1 LTPPRLRKP
10 ARRLFGSGR
19 RPFREVYRRDP
30 AFNFRHL
37 ELQSLRMLRTQLFAD
52 PAGRF
57 VHDLILQSCQQN
69 AGKTALVDTSCDRR
83 FTFAEYGSL
92 LESLAHGFISAG
104 LAPGEVV
111 AIFLPNSWEFAIAYH
126 AATLAGGIPTL
137 LNPSYRER
145 EIRYQLEN
153 SGAAFLISDAPLLE
167 NVNLSGLPSLRRV
180 FTTRSSSTHGGSTGC
195 EDFASL
201 LRPVF
206 GKTSAKF
213 PDARQGSQQTIAALP
228 YSSGTTGLPKGVM
241 LSHYNLVANV
251 YQILGPNAAPLSPN
265 DVMLCFLPLYHIYGL
280 TVALTLSLALGSTLV
295 LMPRFDVQKLCALL
309 LQEGVTMMPVVPPA
323 INAFCPAAEAGIF
336 PVNHKIRWVKCGA
349 APLAPELA
357 RRFTGLTGILVNQG
371 YGMTEASPVTHVG
384 FITPPEMYRPA
395 SIGQPLAL
403 TECRVMDMTKS
414 ADGIEVAPGEP
425 GELVMRGPQ
434 FMLGYWKEPQATA
447 AVLRDGWYFS
457 GDIVRCD
464 ADGFY
469 YVLDRSKEMIKYKGF
484 PVAPAE
490 VESVLLEH
498 PAVRDCGVVAKPDLA
513 AGEIPCAFVV
523 LREGFVA
530 SDALRKE
537 LCGFVADRLA
547 RHKQPREIHFV
558 EAVPR
563 TPSGKILRRE
573 LRKTLV

>member
-1 LTPPRLRKP
+1 MSSPEV
-10 ARRLFGSGR
+10 AAEMAIRRLSSIL
-19 RPFREVYRRDP
+19 P
-30 AFNFRHL
+30 ATAA
-37 ELQSLRMLRTQLFAD
+37 SLSPNMAVSSNPS
-52 PAGRF
+52 PAA
-57 VHDLILQSCQQN
+57 S
-69 AGKTALVDTSCDRR
+69 
-83 FTFAEYGSL
+83 
-92 LESLAHGFISAG
+92 ISAG

-111 AIFLPNSWEFAIAYH
+111 AIFLPNSWEFAITYH

-153 SGAAFLISDAPLLE
+153 SGAVFLITDAPLLE
-167 NVNLSGLPSLRRV
+167 NVNLAGLPALRRV
-180 FTTRSSSTHGGSTGC
+180 FTTRQRTPRMRKLRQSAAP
-195 EDFASL
+195 DF
-201 LRPVF
+201 RPNFLAV
-206 GKTSAKF
+206 AQR
-213 PDARQGSQQTIAALP
+213 PQQTIAALP

-251 YQILGPNAAPLSPN
+251 YQILGPNAAPLTPD

-280 TVALTLSLALGSTLV
+280 TVALTLSLTLGSTLV

-309 LQEGVTMMPVVPPA
+309 IEEGVTMMPLVPPA
-323 INAFCPAAEAGIF
+323 INAICQAAEAGIF
-336 PVNHKIRWVKCGA
+336 PKRHKVRWIKSGA

-357 RRFTGLTGILVNQG
+357 RRMTDLTGIIVNQG

-384 FITPPEMYRPA
+384 YFTPPEMNRPA

-403 TECRVMDMTKS
+403 TDAASSNLLKRSTVR
-414 ADGIEVAPGEP
+414 PHGEP

-457 GDIVRCD
+457 GDIVRRD
-464 ADGFY
+464 AEGFY

-490 VESVLLEH
+490 VEAVLLEH
-498 PAVRDCGVVAKPDLA
+498 AAVRDCGVVAKPDLA

-523 LREGFVA
+523 LREGFA
-530 SDALRKE
+530 P
-537 LCGFVADRLA
+537 F
-547 RHKQPREIHFV
+547 
-558 EAVPR
+558 
-563 TPSGKILRRE
+563 RRA
-573 LRKTLV
+573 

>member
-1 LTPPRLRKP
+1 
-10 ARRLFGSGR
+10 
-19 RPFREVYRRDP
+19 
-30 AFNFRHL
+30 
-37 ELQSLRMLRTQLFAD
+37 MLRTRLYAD
-52 PAGRF
+52 PSGRF
-57 VHDLILQSCQQN
+57 VHDIVLESCQRN
-69 AGKTALVDTSCDRR
+69 AAKTALVDTSCDRR

-92 LESLAHGFISAG
+92 VESLARGLISAG

-111 AIFLPNSWEFAIAYH
+111 AIFLPNSWEFAITYH

-153 SGAAFLISDAPLLE
+153 SGAVFLITDAPLLE
-167 NVNLSGLPSLRRV
+167 GVNLAGLPTLRRI
-180 FTTRSSSTHGGSTGC
+180 FTTRSFTSSS

-213 PDARQGSQQTIAALP
+213 PEARQNSQETVAALP

-251 YQILGPNAAPLSPN
+251 YQILGPNAAMLTPD
-265 DVMLCFLPLYHIYGL
+265 DVVLCFLPLYHIYGL

-309 LQEGVTMMPVVPPA
+309 VQEGVTMMPMVPPA
-323 INAFCPAAEAGIF
+323 INALCQAAEAGIF
-336 PVNHKIRWVKCGA
+336 PKNHKVRWVKSGA

-357 RRFTGLTGILVNQG
+357 RRLTGLTGIRVAQG

-384 FITPPEMYRPA
+384 CITPPEMNRPA

-403 TECRVMDMTKS
+403 TECRILDLNGNE
-414 ADGIEVAPGEP
+414 AAPGEP

-434 FMLGYWKEPQATA
+434 IMLGYWNDPQATA

-457 GDIVRCD
+457 GDIVRAD
-464 ADGFY
+464 ADGYY

-498 PAVRDCGVVAKPDLA
+498 PAVRDCGVVAKADVA

-523 LREGFVA
+523 LREGFTP
-530 SDALRKE
+530 SDALDKE
-537 LCGFVADRLA
+537 LCDFVAGSLA
-547 RHKQPREIHFV
+547 HHKQPREIHFV
-558 EAVPR
+558 EVVPR

-573 LRKTLV
+573 LRKVVS

>member
-1 LTPPRLRKP
+1 
-10 ARRLFGSGR
+10 
-19 RPFREVYRRDP
+19 
-30 AFNFRHL
+30 
-37 ELQSLRMLRTQLFAD
+37 MLRTRLYAD
-52 PAGRF
+52 PAGLF
-57 VHDLILQSCQQN
+57 VHDVVLQSCQRN
-69 AGKTALVDTSCDRR
+69 AAKTALVDTSCDRR

-92 LESLAHGFISAG
+92 VESLARGLISAG

-111 AIFLPNSWEFAIAYH
+111 AIFLPNSWEFAITYH

-153 SGAAFLISDAPLLE
+153 SGAVFLITDAPLLDG
-167 NVNLSGLPSLRRV
+167 VNLAGLPTLRRI
-180 FTTRSSSTHGGSTGC
+180 FTTRSFTSSS

-201 LRPVF
+201 LQPAF

-213 PDARQGSQQTIAALP
+213 PEARQNSQQTVAALP

-251 YQILGPNAAPLSPN
+251 YQILGPNAAILTPD

-309 LQEGVTMMPVVPPA
+309 VQEGVTMMPMVPPA
-323 INAFCPAAEAGIF
+323 INALCQAAEAGIF
-336 PVNHKIRWVKCGA
+336 PKNHKVRWVKSGA

-357 RRFTGLTGILVNQG
+357 RRLTGLTGIRVAQG

-384 FITPPEMYRPA
+384 CITPPEMNRPA

-403 TECRVMDMTKS
+403 TECRILDLNGNE
-414 ADGIEVAPGEP
+414 AAPGES

-434 FMLGYWKEPQATA
+434 IMLGYWNDPQATA

-457 GDIVRCD
+457 GDIVRAD
-464 ADGFY
+464 ADGYY

-498 PAVRDCGVVAKPDLA
+498 PAVRDCGVVAKADVA

-523 LREGFVA
+523 LREGFTP
-530 SDALRKE
+530 SDALDKE
-537 LCGFVADRLA
+537 LCDFVAGSLA
-547 RHKQPREIHFV
+547 HHKQPREIHFV
-558 EAVPR
+558 EVVPR

-573 LRKTLV
+573 LRKAVS

>member
-1 LTPPRLRKP
+1 
-10 ARRLFGSGR
+10 
-19 RPFREVYRRDP
+19 
-30 AFNFRHL
+30 
-37 ELQSLRMLRTQLFAD
+37 MLRTKLYAD
-52 PAGRF
+52 PSGRF
-57 VHDLILQSCQQN
+57 VHDVVLQSCERN
-69 AGKTALVDTSCDRR
+69 AGKTALIDTSCNRR
-83 FTFAEYGSL
+83 FTFGEYGSL
-92 LESLAHGFISAG
+92 VESLARGLISAG

-111 AIFLPNSWEFAIAYH
+111 AIFMFNSWEFAITYH

-137 LNPSYRER
+137 LNPAYRER

-153 SGAAFLISDAPLLE
+153 SGATFLISDAPLLE
-167 NVNLSGLPSLRRV
+167 NVNLAELPTLRRI
-180 FTTRSSSTHGGSTGC
+180 FTTRHERAGC
-195 EDFASL
+195 DDFASL
-201 LRPVF
+201 LRPAL
-206 GKTSAKF
+206 GKTNAKF
-213 PDARQGSQQTIAALP
+213 PEARQNSQLSIAALP

-251 YQILGPNAAPLSPN
+251 YQVIGPNAAPLTPD

-280 TVALTLSLALGSTLV
+280 TVALTLSLTLGSTLV
-295 LMPRFDVQKLCALL
+295 LVPRFDLQKLCALL
-309 LQEGVTMMPVVPPA
+309 VHESITMMPMVPPA
-323 INAFCPAAEAGIF
+323 INALCQAVEAGIF
-336 PVNHKIRWVKCGA
+336 PKNHKVRWIKSGA

-357 RRFTGLTGILVNQG
+357 RRLTDLTGILVNQG

-384 FITPPEMYRPA
+384 FLAPPEMNRPA

-403 TECRVMDMTKS
+403 TECKIVDLERN
-414 ADGIEVAPGEP
+414 EVAPGEQ

-434 FMLGYWKEPQATA
+434 IMLGYWKEPQATA

-457 GDIVRCD
+457 GDIVRLD

-513 AGEIPCAFVV
+513 CGEIPCAFVV
-523 LREGFVA
+523 LRDSFTPSA
-530 SDALRKE
+530 ALEKE

-547 RHKQPREIHFV
+547 HHKQPREIRFV
-558 EAVPR
+558 DVVPR

-573 LRKTLV
+573 LRKVLA